1 MKNMNRR
8 QFNKMLG
15 AGVVAVPLSGLVAQ
29 LPAHADDDKPMVDPE
44 AANAIALKYMAQS
57 DKDGKNCS
65 GCSLYQGA
73 AGDPSGG
80 CPLFPGATVGA
91 ESWCS
96 AFVPKA

>member
-29 LPAHADDDKPMVDPE
+29 LPAHADDLPMVDPE

-57 DKDGKNCS
+57 DKEGKQCG

-73 AGDPSGG
+73 AGDASGG
-80 CPLFPGATVGA
+80 CPLFPGAAVGA
-91 ESWCS
+91 EAWCS
-96 AFVPKA
+96 AFVPKG